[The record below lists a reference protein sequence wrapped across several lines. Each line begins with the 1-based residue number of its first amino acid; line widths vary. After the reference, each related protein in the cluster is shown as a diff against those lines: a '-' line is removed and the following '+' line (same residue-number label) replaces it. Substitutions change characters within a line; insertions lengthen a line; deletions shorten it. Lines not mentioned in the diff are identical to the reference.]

1 MLCHYLYRSSTRMK
15 PDDPELTKIYALARS
30 RNADFNLTGCL
41 HLEDGVFYQWI
52 EGPSQDL
59 DMIMNLILADKKHS
73 NLEILSSGPSLN
85 RQFGEWSMAA
95 PVSEKEALFE
105 YLAANQIS
113 KHRRKM
119 FVDGILTYMVQ
130 YT

>member
-1 MLCHYLYRSSTRMK
+1 MLCRYLYRSITLIK
-15 PDDPELTKIYALARS
+15 PNDPELTNIYALARS
-30 RNADFNLTGCL
+30 RNADFNITGCL

-85 RQFGEWSMAA
+85 RRFGGWSMAA
-95 PVSEKEALFE
+95 PVSGKEALFE
-105 YLAANQIS
+105 FLATNRIS
-113 KHRRKM
+113 KYQRKL
-119 FVDGILTYMVQ
+119 FLDGILTYMVK